1 MDQPNR
7 MLETKGQEA
16 DERNGMNDDSSLN
29 DARSCN
35 NGTFKNDGSK
45 ARIF

>member
-16 DERNGMNDDSSLN
+16 DERNCMNDDSSLN

-35 NGTFKNDGSK
+35 NGIIKNDANK
-45 ARIF
+45 AKIF